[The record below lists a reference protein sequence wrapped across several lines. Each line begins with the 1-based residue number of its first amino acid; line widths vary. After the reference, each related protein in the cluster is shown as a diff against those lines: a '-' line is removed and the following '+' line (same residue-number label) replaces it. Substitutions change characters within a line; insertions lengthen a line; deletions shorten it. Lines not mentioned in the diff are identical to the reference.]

1 MNTFQRIASPL
12 SGLLLLVA
20 GCGGEPPQPGPARNL
35 VLVSLDTVRFDTM
48 FLPEQTGIDDP
59 LTGHLSRSVVFT
71 RAHAPSSWTVPSV
84 TSTLTGLYP
93 AQHGAGRFD
102 DPVANLDEDIPSR
115 LADEAET
122 LAERLAAAGFA
133 TPAFVAHPWFESGY
147 GMEQGFSELHMVKGS
162 EKLTD
167 AGLAWLDGERKDE
180 QPFFLYLHYMGAHDR
195 HLQTDGFDEFL
206 GEADPAVLA
215 AARDTAPAEIC
226 DEPDAL
232 ICRRY
237 QVYAAAVMAERRA
250 LARVLSALRDQ
261 DLMQDTAVMVYSD
274 HGEEFHDHR
283 PAAEA
288 LDVDPR
294 GIHGF
299 GHGNSLYQEQ
309 LHVPLLAWHPDLA
322 GQRAGQ
328 VVSLVDVAP
337 TLLDWVGVEAPG
349 EAFAGRVI
357 EGLERGDARAFRWAD
372 YEPTRW
378 PDMER
383 PIYASGIAYGPEQL
397 AVLED
402 GWKYIW
408 HERSGDSVL
417 FNLREDPAE
426 RDPVAGSRAPDG
438 LERAMDRYFEWY
450 SSEGFEAPDLTD
462 EQLEELKGVGYLQGA
477 ESGDSGGDDGG
488 GDDGEDDPQPESGDR

>member
-1 MNTFQRIASPL
+1 MNTFARIAAPL
-12 SGLLLLVA
+12 SGLALLVVV
-20 GCGGEPPQPGPARNL
+20 GCGGEPSPGPARNL
-35 VLVSLDTVRFDTM
+35 VLVCLDTVRFDTM
-48 FLPEQTGIDDP
+48 FLPERAGIDDP
-59 LTGHLSRSVVFT
+59 LAGHLSRAVVFT
-71 RAHAPSSWTVPSV
+71 RAHAASSWTVPSV
-84 TSTLTGLYP
+84 SSALTGLYP

-102 DPVANLDEDIPSR
+102 EPVANLDEDIPSR
-115 LADEAET
+115 LADEADT
-122 LAERLAAAGFA
+122 LAERLAGAGFA
-133 TPAFVAHPWFESGY
+133 TPAFVAHPWFKSGY
-147 GMEQGFSELHMVKGS
+147 AMEQGFSELHMVKGS

-167 AGLAWLDGERKDE
+167 AGIAWLDGERKDDE
-180 QPFFLYLHYMGAHDR
+180 PFFLYLHYMGAHDR
-195 HLQTDGFDEFL
+195 HLQTEQFDDFL

-215 AARDTAPAEIC
+215 AARETAPADIC
-226 DEPDAL
+226 DDPGAL
-232 ICRRY
+232 MCRRY

-250 LARVLSALRDQ
+250 LARVLSALRDRG
-261 DLMQDTAVMVYSD
+261 LMQDTAVMVYSD

-283 PAAEA
+283 AAAEA

-309 LHVPLLAWHPDLA
+309 LHVPLLTWHPELA
-322 GQRAGQ
+322 GQRADQ
-328 VVSLVDVAP
+328 VVSLVDVVP
-337 TLLDWVGVEAPG
+337 TLLEWVGVGAPA
-349 EAFAGRVI
+349 ESFAGRAVQ
-357 EGLERGDARAFRWAD
+357 GLERDGRPFQWDD
-372 YEPTRW
+372 YGPTRW

-408 HERSGDSVL
+408 HEQSGDSVL
-417 FNLREDPAE
+417 FDLREDPAE
-426 RDPVAGSRAPDG
+426 RDSVTRTKPPEQ

-477 ESGDSGGDDGG
+477 ESADGG
-488 GDDGEDDPQPESGDR
+488 GGDGRDDAQPDSGDH

>member
-1 MNTFQRIASPL
+1 MNAFERIAAPL
-12 SGLLLLVA
+12 SGLVMFVA
-20 GCGGEPPQPGPARNL
+20 GCGGEPAPGPARNL
-35 VLVSLDTVRFDTM
+35 VLVCLDTVRFDAM
-48 FLPEQTGIDDP
+48 FLPERAGIDDP
-59 LTGHLSRSVVFT
+59 LAGHLSRSVVFT

-93 AQHGAGRFD
+93 AQHSAGRFD
-102 DPVANLDEDIPSR
+102 EPVANLDEDVPSR
-115 LADEAET
+115 LAEEADT

-133 TPAFVAHPWFESGY
+133 TPAFVAHPWFDSGY

-162 EKLTD
+162 ERLTD

-180 QPFFLYLHYMGAHDR
+180 EPFFLYLHYMGAHDR
-195 HLQTDGFDEFL
+195 HLQTGEFDDFL

-215 AARDTAPAEIC
+215 AARNAAPADIC
-226 DEPDAL
+226 DDPGAL
-232 ICRRY
+232 MCRRY
-237 QVYAAAVMAERRA
+237 QVYAAAVMAERRV
-250 LARVLSALRDQ
+250 LARVLSGLRDRG
-261 DLMQDTAVMVYSD
+261 LMQDTAVMVYSD

-283 PAAEA
+283 RAAEA
-288 LDVDPR
+288 LDADPR

-309 LHVPLLAWHPDLA
+309 LHVPLLAWHPELA

-328 VVSLVDVAP
+328 VVSLVDVVP
-337 TLLDWVGVEAPG
+337 TLLDWVAVDAPG
-349 EAFAGRVI
+349 EAFAGRAI
-357 EGLERGDARAFRWAD
+357 EGLERDGQPFRWED

-408 HERSGDSVL
+408 HENSGDSVL
-417 FNLREDPAE
+417 FDLREDPAE
-426 RDPVAGSRAPDG
+426 RDPVADSKVPAG

-450 SSEGFEAPDLTD
+450 SSKGFEAPDLTD

-477 ESGDSGGDDGG
+477 ESGDDGG
-488 GDDGEDDPQPESGDR
+488 GDDAQPESGDR